1 MSHLPSFI
9 EDGTCVVSSETG
21 ILESKIFPPAAGL
34 APGWEGFEMFG
45 VAYQRRCN
53 AYYIYIN
60 MLKYNIYIYV
70 PLRSKDVQR
79 IPFPRTQTLHI

>member
-60 MLKYNIYIYV
+60 MLKYNIYIC
-70 PLRSKDVQR
+70 
-79 IPFPRTQTLHI
+79 TLKV